1 MASETDD
8 PCGPPYRGYHDIGGL
23 PGGPVAR
30 AEYPFDDWQ
39 KLSEAIRGALEQK
52 NRTVSLD
59 EIRRVFESF
68 GAPLYETLG
77 FYERRAEALTILL
90 TEKDIVTR
98 EEVEARMTTLAT
110 GRGLVVDHARRTVL
124 QAPGQET

>member
-1 MASETDD
+1 MTDQAD
-8 PCGPPYRGYHDIGGL
+8 SGPPYRGYHDIGGL
-23 PGGPVAR
+23 PGGPVACVER
-30 AEYPFDDWQ
+30 PFDDWQ

-68 GAPLYETLG
+68 GEHLYETLG

-90 TEKDIVTR
+90 TEKEIVTR
-98 EEVEARMTTLAT
+98 EEVLARMDAIAAL
-110 GRGLVVDHARRTVL
+110 RGQRVDHAARTV
-124 QAPGQET
+124 ETL